1 MEGGVDTSGGKWV
14 APESFVRQVGRCAQP
29 PTVFPCARQHPHRIC
44 TMKCMCMRVA
54 ASVPLRSRSLRVLL
68 VQTRK
73 YWVPPES
80 VNQVKALIV
89 RHLPV
94 LVYGKS
100 SKKAPELSIL
110 TKGEAVQTNDGQVRG
125 GHGVCRVTALC
136 VCTACV

>member
-1 MEGGVDTSGGKWV
+1 
-14 APESFVRQVGRCAQP
+14 VRV
-29 PTVFPCARQHPHRIC
+29 
-44 TMKCMCMRVA
+44 
-54 ASVPLRSRSLRVLL
+54 SL

-73 YWVPPES
+73 YWVPPEN

-110 TKGEAVQTNDGQVRG
+110 TKGEAVQTNDGQVREV
-125 GHGVCRVTALC
+125 HMCIASCALC
-136 VCTACV
+136 VCTVCALCVHCVCTVCALCVHCVCTMCALCVSRHTLCVFVCVDSLCV